1 MMLRPM
7 MDLLSKTK
15 INTLE
20 NKESEITE
28 NEEDEVVVYCP
39 GQYDDESRSQ

>member
-1 MMLRPM
+1 MLRPM

-28 NEEDEVVVYCP
+28 NVKDKVDVYPEQCDE
-39 GQYDDESRSQ
+39 